1 MTSQLEKA
9 FAKAALLPEPVQDEL
24 ASQLIEDIEQ
34 ELQWDKTLAGPKSQ
48 QLLEQMA
55 AEAREAKRL
64 GKTRRGGF
72 DLS

>member
-1 MTSQLEKA
+1 MTTQLEKA
-9 FAKAALLPEPVQDEL
+9 FAKAALLPEAVQNEL
-24 ASQLIEDIEQ
+24 ASQLLEEIEQ
-34 ELQWDKTLAGPKSQ
+34 ELKWDETLASPKSQ